1 MSSLPIVRNRTDIDT
16 HVGERVQII
25 GHYIQI
31 DVRKRPVPPPVY
43 VGNVAIAL
51 DDGTKVLLHA
61 IWSSKAHRPPAE
73 ITEFEGHRV
82 IAVGQIFPTAPPSHR
97 GAENLMMPCLFTV
110 DSVVMA

>member
-1 MSSLPIVRNRTDIDT
+1 MSTLPIVRDRDGIKA

-25 GHYIQI
+25 GRYIQI

-43 VGNVAIAL
+43 AGNVAIVL

-61 IWSSKAHRPPAE
+61 IWSEEAHRPPAE

-82 IAVGQIFPTAPPSHR
+82 IAVGQIFPTAPPSR
-97 GAENLMMPCLFTV
+97 RSVENLMMPCLFTV
-110 DSVVMA
+110 DSVAMA